1 MKTPGMIIAAL
12 LCFSSSVFAQ
22 EMQSIDSVKSVELRG
37 NALNAIYE
45 IGGGCAEHEGYVRVT
60 LEKTQA
66 AKSYV
71 AKVNVYDIAAEVD
84 VCEAKLSISVAA
96 DMNQLIKQAAA
107 RQNIAVEE
115 LERVQILLPAQSFSD
130 FQ

>member
-1 MKTPGMIIAAL
+1 MKTTAMIIAACL
-12 LCFSSSVFAQ
+12 FFSTSAFAQ

-37 NALNAIYE
+37 KALSAVYE
-45 IGGGCAEHEGYVRVT
+45 IGGGCAEHEGFVRVT
-60 LEKTQA
+60 LEKTSV

-71 AKVNVYDIAAEVD
+71 AKVNVYDMAAEAD
-84 VCEAKLSISVAA
+84 ACEAKLSISVEA

-107 RQNIAVEE
+107 RQKIAVEE
-115 LERVQILLPAQSFSD
+115 LERVQIVLPVQSFAD